1 MKGQF
6 RDSRGQAIVELA
18 VVTPLFLVMILG
30 AFEIGRMAYYGI
42 EVENAARAGASYG
55 GLNLGD
61 ATSGNV
67 TQAAKN
73 DAPNV
78 PNLAVTSGLACV
90 CETISSSNTTS
101 FSPSSGTISCTDP
114 SITSCTAESSAS
126 VQSVV
131 SYVTVST
138 QATVPLLF
146 RVPGVTPTYTLYGYS
161 ALRILA
167 N

>member
-1 MKGQF
+1 MKCQF
-6 RDSRGQAIVELA
+6 RDSRGQAIVEMA
-18 VVTPLFLVMILG
+18 VVAPLFIVMILG

-55 GLNLGD
+55 ALNVGY
-61 ATSGNV
+61 ATSTTV
-67 TQAAKN
+67 AQAAKN
-73 DAPNV
+73 DAPN
-78 PNLAVTSGLACV
+78 LADMAVTSGDACV

-101 FSPSSGTISCTDP
+101 FNPSSGTASCT
-114 SITSCTAESSAS
+114 STTITSCTAESSTS

-138 QATVPLLF
+138 SAAVPFLF
-146 RVPGVTPTYTLYGYS
+146 RLPGVPQTYTVHGFS